1 MFLWGYLKF
10 PGYYLFSHG
19 DCGSSTLTKGLLCK
33 KESPCPDDF
42 YSNGNSCLQCPAG
55 STSSSPYNK
64 AVWACKCPDG
74 KAMTFNVWQ
83 DFKHVAPAC
92 IDAASCSEGVLDAST
107 NTCWKFVGATPTWSD
122 AQDACQR
129 LGMELLQLP
138 AAADPPAKA
147 LAAVVPTLY
156 HAFGNRGGD
165 HVWAQY
171 SGQGGCPGITLQ
183 EGALIAIQ
191 LGCGEAV
198 LGLRGAICSKAVNE
212 SFGNELDL
220 AVLQEV
226 SVPCPGC
233 WFAVMPDPEERQTL
247 TGAGACSYY
256 CMKMDFSNLPFVRL
270 AGAMFANSS
279 QLAPHLRELTISNHK
294 VTDIQGV
301 AFEGVPNLYG
311 LYMSNG
317 TLESIDPTA
326 FSGLVNLRVLDVR
339 WNRLSFWRLG
349 VFDPLS
355 RLNTILMAGNPHECQ
370 PHFPASLQLL
380 DVNFAAL
387 FTIAGCLP
395 EGCNAPMRWRVPS
408 SGGNPFNTFAVL
420 QGFKSVMSV
429 VRKDVV
435 RALDLILVNQTFY
448 VVESERRRCWCVEEQ
463 ECFDFLV

>member
-107 NTCWKFVGATPTWSD
+107 NTCWRLVGATPTWD
-122 AQDACQR
+122 AAQNACQL

-138 AAADPPAKA
+138 AADDPPTFAN
-147 LAAVVPTLY
+147 VVSNLY
-156 HAFGNRGGD
+156 HAFGYKGGD
-165 HVWAQY
+165 HVWAQA
-171 SGQGGCPGITLQ
+171 SGQGGCAGITLQ
-183 EGALIAIQ
+183 AGALKEIQ
-191 LGCGEAV
+191 LGCGEAGR
-198 LGLRGAICSKAVNE
+198 GLRGAICSKAVDA
-212 SFGNELDL
+212 SFADEHDL

-233 WFAVMPDPEERQTL
+233 WFAVMPDPEERLTL

-256 CMKMDFSNLPFVRL
+256 CIRMDFSNLPFVRL
-270 AGAMFANSS
+270 AGGMFTNTNSS
-279 QLAPHLRELTISNHK
+279 QLRELTISNHK
-294 VTDIQGV
+294 MTEIQGF

-311 LYMSNG
+311 LYMSDG
-317 TLESIDPTA
+317 ELESIDPTA